1 MKKIFKNFG
10 FTRYIRAVLAVLS
23 ASVML
28 LGIQA
33 GAYAMDYNVWDT
45 DSLKYAI
52 NFAGSGDTIIF
63 DDDIQL
69 TDDLPLFMTD
79 GVIINGNGKTLDGMG
94 TYSLLQFEQSRTPGT
109 ISDLTIMNGIN
120 DNGGAIFVWGDLS
133 KTGTISGST
142 FSGNEATNGHG
153 GAIYAETLSGT
164 ISNSIFS
171 GNTAGYDGGAIY
183 VNQDLSGNISNSTF
197 SNNTVTNGSGG
208 AIGTDNF
215 SGTIS
220 DSTFSG
226 NEATNGHGGAIWTD
240 TLSGTILNSEFT
252 GNTAMGIGS
261 QGGAIWA
268 NTLSGTIEGAGF
280 INNSAD
286 ALGGAIYANTLSG
299 KILNSEFS
307 GNTADGGGA
316 IFVWNDLSGTI
327 SNSEFSDNKATNG
340 RGGAIF
346 VQEDLS
352 KTGTISGSI
361 FSNNTA
367 TINGGAIYVNQ
378 DLIGTIS
385 NSIFSGNTASYGGGA
400 IYVRRDLSGTTS
412 DSTFSGNKVTSYGGA
427 IQAGTLS
434 GTISNSI
441 FSDNEAT
448 NGEGGAIYADTL
460 SGTISNSIFSD
471 NEAHGRGGAIY
482 APRLSGTISNSTF
495 SGNKAMVGG
504 AIWARTL
511 SGTISNSTFSNNT
524 ATGEGGAI
532 HADTLSGTIL
542 NSTFSNNT
550 TNGEGGAIYA
560 DTLSG
565 AISNSTFTGN
575 TAMGIG
581 SQGGAIWVDNDLSG
595 TILNSTFEGNKAG
608 DGGAIWVDND
618 LSGTILNSTFSG
630 NEVVDVGGAIFA
642 DILSGTIS
650 NSIFEGNKADGG
662 GAIFTLNLSGAISNS
677 IFSGN
682 KAMVGG
688 AIGANTL
695 SGTISGSKFEGNK
708 ADLSG
713 GAIYTPQLSGNI
725 SNSIFSGNT
734 AANGS
739 GGAIQAGTLSGAISN
754 SIFSDNT
761 ATNGYGGAIYAGTLS
776 GKISS
781 STFSGNKAESGG
793 GIYVWDELSGNIT
806 NSIFTNNTATNG
818 SGGAIGTD
826 NFSGTISNSI
836 FSNNTTTNRGGAIF
850 TLNLSGII
858 EDTSF
863 INNSTDMLGGAIWT
877 GEGSNFTIAAINN
890 DVVFSGNTA
899 GIAGNDIYL
908 EGSAAQQTVLNLNTN
923 SNRWI
928 YFNGGIATTDDVTIT
943 QDGNVYFDAPVDF
956 QGNLN
961 TAYNFTNGILKLGK
975 ESYLDGANFH
985 LGAIGGGT
993 DGNCLIDLRNG
1004 AFGTMNPVSLT
1015 LAGDTNL
1022 VLGIDADLIKG
1033 KTDTFSAGSFNNNG
1047 NSLNIAFVS
1056 NIINDREGTTIIP
1069 LGNVLLNP
1077 DIISGTSFSDT
1088 TAMGRILK
1096 YNVSAGA
1103 EGDALTYTQTGF
1115 NPAIL
1120 ASPVAATAGTLA
1132 IQMNTFREAFNN
1144 MDRLMNMSR
1153 NARFALKNQ
1162 NRTAISEATTDAPFR
1177 LYTSRD
1183 EGSTWYRPHISI
1195 EKVNLKGAKGSSVNN
1210 TTYGAYFGGDM
1221 QMKELK
1227 NGWDVVHSAYGGYT
1241 GAHQTFEGI
1250 GNYQNGAALGV
1261 ASTFYKNDFFMGLTA
1276 NVGYMNN
1283 HASTM
1288 YGKDNFNTINSGIAA
1303 KFGNNFEYKRL
1314 IMQPSMLLGYTFVN
1328 TFDYTTA
1335 SDVRVKSNPLHAI
1348 ILQPG
1353 IKLIAN
1359 TESGW
1364 QPYFG
1369 ANVVWNIMGQSKVR
1383 ANDIYLPELSVKPY
1397 AQYGVGIQKIW
1408 NDRFSC
1414 FVQAMVRSG
1423 GRTGIDFSAGLNIAV
1438 GKDYK
1443 KDAL

>member
-10 FTRYIRAVLAVLS
+10 FTRYTRAVLAVLC

-33 GAYAMDYNVWDT
+33 GAYAQDHPVSNEQM
-45 DSLKYAI
+45 LKDAI
-52 NFAGSGDTIIF
+52 INSSQGDTIIF
-63 DDDIQL
+63 INDITL
-69 TDDLPLFMTD
+69 TDNLPPFSFAN
-79 GVIINGNGKTLDGMG
+79 GIIINGNGYTLNGNG
-94 TYSLLQFEQSRTPGT
+94 HSILEFEQGITPGN
-109 ISDLTIMNGIN
+109 ISDLTFENGSN
-120 DNGGAIFVWGDLS
+120 DG
-133 KTGTISGST
+133 
-142 FSGNEATNGHG
+142 G
-153 GAIYAETLSGT
+153 GAIYART
-164 ISNSIFS
+164 
-171 GNTAGYDGGAIY
+171 
-183 VNQDLSGNISNSTF
+183 
-197 SNNTVTNGSGG
+197 
-208 AIGTDNF
+208 
-215 SGTIS
+215 
-220 DSTFSG
+220 
-226 NEATNGHGGAIWTD
+226 
-240 TLSGTILNSEFT
+240 
-252 GNTAMGIGS
+252 
-261 QGGAIWA
+261 
-268 NTLSGTIEGAGF
+268 
-280 INNSAD
+280 
-286 ALGGAIYANTLSG
+286 
-299 KILNSEFS
+299 
-307 GNTADGGGA
+307 
-316 IFVWNDLSGTI
+316 
-327 SNSEFSDNKATNG
+327 
-340 RGGAIF
+340 
-346 VQEDLS
+346 
-352 KTGTISGSI
+352 
-361 FSNNTA
+361 
-367 TINGGAIYVNQ
+367 
-378 DLIGTIS
+378 
-385 NSIFSGNTASYGGGA
+385 
-400 IYVRRDLSGTTS
+400 LSGTTS
-412 DSTFSGNKVTSYGGA
+412 DSTFSGNKVTNYGGA
-427 IQAGTLS
+427 IHVVTLS

-471 NEAHGRGGAIY
+471 NEAHGGGGAIY

-511 SGTISNSTFSNNT
+511 SGTISNSEFSGNKVT
-524 ATGEGGAI
+524 
-532 HADTLSGTIL
+532 SG
-542 NSTFSNNT
+542 
-550 TNGEGGAIYA
+550 
-560 DTLSG
+560 
-565 AISNSTFTGN
+565 
-575 TAMGIG
+575 
-581 SQGGAIWVDNDLSG
+581 GGAIWVDNDLSG
-595 TILNSTFEGNKAG
+595 TISNSTFSDNEAHANGGAIYADDDLSGNISNSTFEGNKADG
-608 DGGAIWVDND
+608 GGAIYTRND
-618 LSGTILNSTFSG
+618 LSGTISNSTFSG

-650 NSIFEGNKADGG
+650 NSIFEGNKAEGG
-662 GAIFTLNLSGAISNS
+662 GAIFTFNLSGAISNS

-688 AIGANTL
+688 AIGASTL

-725 SNSIFSGNT
+725 SNSTFSGNT
-734 AANGS
+734 AANGSGGAIQAGILSGDISNSIFSNNTATNGYGGAIYAGILSGTISGSKFEGNKADLS

-754 SIFSDNT
+754 SIFSGNKAMVGGAIGAGTLSGTISGSKFEGNKADFI
-761 ATNGYGGAIYAGTLS
+761 GGAIYAVT
-776 GKISS
+776 
-781 STFSGNKAESGG
+781 
-793 GIYVWDELSGNIT
+793 LSGNIS
-806 NSIFTNNTATNG
+806 NSTFSNNTVTNG

-836 FSNNTTTNRGGAIF
+836 FSGNEAVDVGGAIF
-850 TLNLSGII
+850 AGTLSGTISNSIFEGNKATGFNGAGGAIFAGTLSGII
-858 EDTSF
+858 EDASF
-863 INNSTDMLGGAIWT
+863 INNFAGANGGAIWA
-877 GEGSNFTIAAINN
+877 GEGSNFTIAAANK
-890 DVVFSGNTA
+890 DVIFSGNTA
-899 GIAGNDIYL
+899 GITGNDIYL
-908 EGSAAQQTVLNLNTN
+908 EGRAAEQTVLNLNTN

-1047 NSLNIAFVS
+1047 NSLNIAFAS

-1069 LGNVLLNP
+1069 LGDVLLNP

-1096 YNVSAGA
+1096 YNVSADA

-1195 EKVNLKGAKGSSVNN
+1195 EKVNLKGAKGSSINN

-1283 HASTM
+1283 YASTM

-1335 SDVRVKSNPLHAI
+1335 SDVRVKSDPLHAI

>member
-33 GAYAMDYNVWDT
+33 GAYAQDHSVSNEQM
-45 DSLKYAI
+45 LKDAI
-52 NFAGSGDTIIF
+52 INSSQGDTIIF
-63 DDDIQL
+63 INDITL
-69 TDDLPLFMTD
+69 TDNLPPFSFAN
-79 GVIINGNGKTLDGMG
+79 GIIINGNGYTLNGNG
-94 TYSLLQFEQSRTPGT
+94 HSILEFEQGITPGN
-109 ISDLTIMNGIN
+109 ISDLT
-120 DNGGAIFVWGDLS
+120 F
-133 KTGTISGST
+133 
-142 FSGNEATNGHG
+142 E
-153 GAIYAETLSGT
+153 
-164 ISNSIFS
+164 
-171 GNTAGYDGGAIY
+171 
-183 VNQDLSGNISNSTF
+183 
-197 SNNTVTNGSGG
+197 NGS
-208 AIGTDNF
+208 
-215 SGTIS
+215 
-220 DSTFSG
+220 
-226 NEATNGHGGAIWTD
+226 NG
-240 TLSGTILNSEFT
+240 
-252 GNTAMGIGS
+252 
-261 QGGAIWA
+261 
-268 NTLSGTIEGAGF
+268 
-280 INNSAD
+280 
-286 ALGGAIYANTLSG
+286 
-299 KILNSEFS
+299 
-307 GNTADGGGA
+307 
-316 IFVWNDLSGTI
+316 
-327 SNSEFSDNKATNG
+327 
-340 RGGAIF
+340 
-346 VQEDLS
+346 
-352 KTGTISGSI
+352 
-361 FSNNTA
+361 
-367 TINGGAIYVNQ
+367 
-378 DLIGTIS
+378 
-385 NSIFSGNTASYGGGA
+385 GGGA

-427 IQAGTLS
+427 IQAGTLSGTISNSIFSDNEATNGDGGAIWVDNDLSGTILNSTFEGNKAGGGGAIYARTLSGTISNSIFSDNKVTNYGGAIHAVTLS

-482 APRLSGTISNSTF
+482 APRLSGTISNSIFT
-495 SGNKAMVGG
+495 GNEV
-504 AIWARTL
+504 TL
-511 SGTISNSTFSNNT
+511 N
-524 ATGEGGAI
+524 
-532 HADTLSGTIL
+532 
-542 NSTFSNNT
+542 
-550 TNGEGGAIYA
+550 GGAIYA
-560 DTLSG
+560 
-565 AISNSTFTGN
+565 
-575 TAMGIG
+575 
-581 SQGGAIWVDNDLSG
+581 
-595 TILNSTFEGNKAG
+595 
-608 DGGAIWVDND
+608 
-618 LSGTILNSTFSG
+618 
-630 NEVVDVGGAIFA
+630 
-642 DILSGTIS
+642 
-650 NSIFEGNKADGG
+650 
-662 GAIFTLNLSGAISNS
+662 
-677 IFSGN
+677 
-682 KAMVGG
+682 
-688 AIGANTL
+688 
-695 SGTISGSKFEGNK
+695 
-708 ADLSG
+708 
-713 GAIYTPQLSGNI
+713 YTLSGNI
-725 SNSIFSGNT
+725 SNS
-734 AANGS
+734 
-739 GGAIQAGTLSGAISN
+739 
-754 SIFSDNT
+754 
-761 ATNGYGGAIYAGTLS
+761 
-776 GKISS
+776 
-781 STFSGNKAESGG
+781 TFSGNKAASGG
-793 GIYVWDELSGNIT
+793 GIYVWDELSGTIS
-806 NSIFTNNTATNG
+806 NSIFSDNKVTNY
-818 SGGAIGTD
+818 GGAIHAVTL
-826 NFSGTISNSI
+826 SGTISNSI
-836 FSNNTTTNRGGAIF
+836 FSDNEAHGSGGAIWA
-850 TLNLSGII
+850 NRLSGII

-863 INNSTDMLGGAIWT
+863 INNSTDTFGGAIWT
-877 GEGSNFTIAAINN
+877 GEGSNFTIAAINK
-890 DVVFSGNTA
+890 DVVFSGNKA
-899 GIAGNDIYL
+899 GITGNDIYL

-923 SNRWI
+923 PGRWI

-1096 YNVSAGA
+1096 YNVSADA

-1383 ANDIYLPELSVKPY
+1383 ANNIYLPELSVKPY

>member
-33 GAYAMDYNVWDT
+33 GAYAQDHSVSNEQM
-45 DSLKYAI
+45 LKDAI
-52 NFAGSGDTIIF
+52 NNSSQGDTIIF
-63 DDDIQL
+63 VNDITL
-69 TDDLPLFMTD
+69 TDDLPPFSFAN
-79 GVIINGNGKTLDGMG
+79 GIIINGNGYTLNGNG
-94 TYSLLQFEQSRTPGT
+94 HSLLEFEQGITPGN
-109 ISDLTIMNGIN
+109 ISDLT
-120 DNGGAIFVWGDLS
+120 F
-133 KTGTISGST
+133 
-142 FSGNEATNGHG
+142 E
-153 GAIYAETLSGT
+153 
-164 ISNSIFS
+164 
-171 GNTAGYDGGAIY
+171 
-183 VNQDLSGNISNSTF
+183 
-197 SNNTVTNGSGG
+197 NGS
-208 AIGTDNF
+208 
-215 SGTIS
+215 
-220 DSTFSG
+220 
-226 NEATNGHGGAIWTD
+226 NG
-240 TLSGTILNSEFT
+240 
-252 GNTAMGIGS
+252 
-261 QGGAIWA
+261 
-268 NTLSGTIEGAGF
+268 
-280 INNSAD
+280 
-286 ALGGAIYANTLSG
+286 
-299 KILNSEFS
+299 
-307 GNTADGGGA
+307 GGGA
-316 IFVWNDLSGTI
+316 IH
-327 SNSEFSDNKATNG
+327 
-340 RGGAIF
+340 
-346 VQEDLS
+346 
-352 KTGTISGSI
+352 
-361 FSNNTA
+361 
-367 TINGGAIYVNQ
+367 
-378 DLIGTIS
+378 
-385 NSIFSGNTASYGGGA
+385 
-400 IYVRRDLSGTTS
+400 VRRDLSGTIS
-412 DSTFSGNKVTSYGGA
+412 DSIFSDNTATNYGGGA

-434 GTISNSI
+434 GTISNS
-441 FSDNEAT
+441 T
-448 NGEGGAIYADTL
+448 
-460 SGTISNSIFSD
+460 FSD
-471 NEAHGRGGAIY
+471 NEAHSEGGAIY
-482 APRLSGTISNSTF
+482 APRLSGNISNSTF
-495 SGNKAMVGG
+495 SGNKAMIGG

-511 SGTISNSTFSNNT
+511 SGTISNSEFSGNKVT
-524 ATGEGGAI
+524 SYGGAI
-532 HADTLSGTIL
+532 HADTLSGTISD
-542 NSTFSNNT
+542 STFSNNT
-550 TNGEGGAIYA
+550 ADGGGAIYVW
-560 DTLSG
+560 DKLSG
-565 AISNSTFTGN
+565 TISNSIFTGN
-575 TAMGIG
+575 TA
-581 SQGGAIWVDNDLSG
+581 S
-595 TILNSTFEGNKAG
+595 F

-618 LSGTILNSTFSG
+618 LSGTISNSIFSNNTATGYGGAIYVRRDLGGTISNLTFSNNTVTNGGGGAIYVWDELSGNILNSTFSNNTAITGGGGAIYTRNDLSGAISNSTFSG
-630 NEVVDVGGAIFA
+630 NTASFDGGAIWV
-642 DILSGTIS
+642 DNDLSGTIS
-650 NSIFEGNKADGG
+650 NSIFSNNTATGYGGAIWVDNDLSGTISNLTFSNNTVTNGGG
-662 GAIFTLNLSGAISNS
+662 GAIYVRNDLSGTISNS

-682 KAMVGG
+682 KATSGG
-688 AIGANTL
+688 AIFVRDDL
-695 SGTISGSKFEGNK
+695 SGAISNSTFSGNK
-708 ADLSG
+708 ADSG
-713 GAIYTPQLSGNI
+713 GAIWASTTLSGNI
-725 SNSIFSGNT
+725 SNSIFTGNEV
-734 AANGS
+734 
-739 GGAIQAGTLSGAISN
+739 TLN
-754 SIFSDNT
+754 
-761 ATNGYGGAIYAGTLS
+761 GGAIYAYTLS
-776 GKISS
+776 GNISN
-781 STFSGNKAESGG
+781 STFSGNKAASGG

-818 SGGAIGTD
+818 YGGAIYAPQL
-826 NFSGTISNSI
+826 SGNISNSI
-836 FSNNTTTNRGGAIF
+836 FSNNTAVNGYGGAIYAG
-850 TLNLSGII
+850 TLSGTILNSTFSDNEAHGSGGAIWANRLSGII

-863 INNSTDMLGGAIWT
+863 INNSTDTFGGAIWT
-877 GEGSNFTIAAINN
+877 GEGSNFTIAAINK
-890 DVVFSGNTA
+890 DVVFSGNKA
-899 GIAGNDIYL
+899 GITGNDIYL

-923 SNRWI
+923 PGRWI

-1096 YNVSAGA
+1096 YNVSADA

-1383 ANDIYLPELSVKPY
+1383 ANNIYLPELSVKPY

>member
-1 MKKIFKNFG
+1 
-10 FTRYIRAVLAVLS
+10 
-23 ASVML
+23 
-28 LGIQA
+28 
-33 GAYAMDYNVWDT
+33 
-45 DSLKYAI
+45 
-52 NFAGSGDTIIF
+52 
-63 DDDIQL
+63 
-69 TDDLPLFMTD
+69 
-79 GVIINGNGKTLDGMG
+79 
-94 TYSLLQFEQSRTPGT
+94 
-109 ISDLTIMNGIN
+109 
-120 DNGGAIFVWGDLS
+120 
-133 KTGTISGST
+133 
-142 FSGNEATNGHG
+142 
-153 GAIYAETLSGT
+153 
-164 ISNSIFS
+164 
-171 GNTAGYDGGAIY
+171 
-183 VNQDLSGNISNSTF
+183 
-197 SNNTVTNGSGG
+197 
-208 AIGTDNF
+208 
-215 SGTIS
+215 
-220 DSTFSG
+220 
-226 NEATNGHGGAIWTD
+226 
-240 TLSGTILNSEFT
+240 
-252 GNTAMGIGS
+252 
-261 QGGAIWA
+261 
-268 NTLSGTIEGAGF
+268 
-280 INNSAD
+280 
-286 ALGGAIYANTLSG
+286 
-299 KILNSEFS
+299 
-307 GNTADGGGA
+307 
-316 IFVWNDLSGTI
+316 
-327 SNSEFSDNKATNG
+327 
-340 RGGAIF
+340 
-346 VQEDLS
+346 
-352 KTGTISGSI
+352 
-361 FSNNTA
+361 
-367 TINGGAIYVNQ
+367 
-378 DLIGTIS
+378 
-385 NSIFSGNTASYGGGA
+385 
-400 IYVRRDLSGTTS
+400 
-412 DSTFSGNKVTSYGGA
+412 
-427 IQAGTLS
+427 
-434 GTISNSI
+434 
-441 FSDNEAT
+441 
-448 NGEGGAIYADTL
+448 
-460 SGTISNSIFSD
+460 
-471 NEAHGRGGAIY
+471 
-482 APRLSGTISNSTF
+482 
-495 SGNKAMVGG
+495 MVGG

-511 SGTISNSTFSNNT
+511 SGTISNSEFSGNKVT
-524 ATGEGGAI
+524 
-532 HADTLSGTIL
+532 SG
-542 NSTFSNNT
+542 
-550 TNGEGGAIYA
+550 
-560 DTLSG
+560 
-565 AISNSTFTGN
+565 
-575 TAMGIG
+575 
-581 SQGGAIWVDNDLSG
+581 GGAIWVDNDLSG
-595 TILNSTFEGNKAG
+595 TISNSTFSDNEAHANGGAIYADDDLSGNISNSTFEGNKADG
-608 DGGAIWVDND
+608 GGAIWVDND

-650 NSIFEGNKADGG
+650 NSIFEGNKAEGG
-662 GAIFTLNLSGAISNS
+662 GAIFTFNLSGAISNS

-688 AIGANTL
+688 AIGASTL

-739 GGAIQAGTLSGAISN
+739 GGAIQAGTLSGDISN
-754 SIFSDNT
+754 SIFSNNT

-776 GKISS
+776 GTIS
-781 STFSGNKAESGG
+781 
-793 GIYVWDELSGNIT
+793 
-806 NSIFTNNTATNG
+806 NSIFSGNTATNH
-818 SGGAIGTD
+818 GGAIQAGTLSGD
-826 NFSGTISNSI
+826 ISNSIFSGNEAVDVGGAIFAGTLSGTISNSI
-836 FSNNTTTNRGGAIF
+836 FEGNKATGFNGAGGAIF
-850 TLNLSGII
+850 TGTLSGII
-858 EDTSF
+858 EDASF
-863 INNSTDMLGGAIWT
+863 INNFAGANGGAIWA
-877 GEGSNFTIAAINN
+877 GEGSNFTIAAANK
-890 DVVFSGNTA
+890 DVIFSGNTA
-899 GIAGNDIYL
+899 GGAGNDIYL
-908 EGSAAQQTVLNLNTN
+908 EGSNTMQTVLNLNTN

-928 YFNGGIATTDDVTIT
+928 YFNGGIATTDYVTIT

-975 ESYLDGANFH
+975 ENYLDGANFH

-1096 YNVSAGA
+1096 YNVSADA

-1120 ASPVAATAGTLA
+1120 TSPVAATAGTLA

-1195 EKVNLKGAKGSSVNN
+1195 EKVNLKGAKGSSINN

-1283 HASTM
+1283 YASTM

-1335 SDVRVKSNPLHAI
+1335 SDVRVKSDPLHAI